1 MPPPT
6 PPLTPADHATLA
18 LVAALLRDD
27 ASVLFITGAGV
38 SADSG
43 LPTYRGVG
51 GLYDGRGVDEGL
63 PIEEALS
70 GSMFRRNPDLVWK
83 YLRQIE
89 AACRGA
95 LPNRAHEVMAA
106 LERRLSRVV
115 VLTQNV
121 DGLHRSAG
129 SEQLIEIHGD
139 LRAIRCPFCSWR
151 GHVADYSG
159 FADTPECSSCGSVLR
174 PRVVLFGE
182 ALPRDALD
190 RLERELTRGFDVVLS
205 VGTTSVFPYIADP
218 VWRARQQGDLTVEI
232 NPGDTEVSD
241 VVQHRIRAGA
251 AQVLGELGAL
261 LGV

>member
-1 MPPPT
+1 MPA
-6 PPLTPADHATLA
+6 LTPADLATIEQI
-18 LVAALLRDD
+18 AARLRDD

-95 LPNRAHEVMAA
+95 VPNRAHAVMAA

-121 DGLHRSAG
+121 DGLHRAAG
-129 SEQLIEIHGD
+129 SEAVIEIHGD
-139 LRAIRCPFCSWR
+139 LRALRCPFCGWR
-151 GHVADYSG
+151 DRVADYEG
-159 FADTPECSSCGSVLR
+159 FGVDTPECSSCGSVLR

-182 ALPRDALD
+182 ALPKDGLE
-190 RLERELTRGFDVVLS
+190 RLEREMAQGFDVVLS
-205 VGTTSVFPYIADP
+205 VGTTSVFPYIAEP
-218 VWRARQQGDLTVEI
+218 VWSARQRGGLTVEI
-232 NPGDTEVSD
+232 NPGETEVSD
-241 VVQHRIRAGA
+241 VVQHRVRAGA
-251 AQVLGELGAL
+251 AVALGAL
-261 LGV
+261 GTALGV